1 MSNRKV
7 RLEEGWLGSISKTKC
22 GRVQWKDMMDSTDPR
37 GIFAIGILRNTK
49 TLMERLNKKNTRDNK
64 ISAEAKKTMH
74 KVQKPM
80 QKLKHK

>member
-1 MSNRKV
+1 MAGEHFQDKM
-7 RLEEGWLGSISKTKC
+7 WGSAVKKMMNSK
-22 GRVQWKDMMDSTDPR
+22 DPR

-49 TLMERLNKKNTRDNK
+49 RPMERLNKKYTRDNK
-64 ISAEAKKTMH
+64 INAEAEKTMH